1 MDIIAFSSITSFDS
15 YVGLGTIRC
24 MHALIG
30 GLMNSRLDRRV
41 VIRFILRYHNLYI
54 LTSSSLPLISHVT
67 ISVLYPYPLYA
78 ISCTTLPLLP
88 FLWWFSTFLCTE
100 DGHIFSSFHPLG
112 SDPGIL
118 VLRGCFFSE
127 DS

>member
-1 MDIIAFSSITSFDS
+1 MDIIAFSSITSFIINI
-15 YVGLGTIRC
+15 GLGTIRC

-30 GLMNSRLDRRV
+30 DLMSSRLDRRV
-41 VIRFILRYHNLYI
+41 MIRFILLYHDLYI
-54 LTSSSLPLISHVT
+54 LTSSSFPLISHVT
-67 ISVLYPYPLYA
+67 ISVLYPYPLYD

-112 SDPGIL
+112 SNSGIL
-118 VLRGCFFSE
+118 VLRGCFVSE